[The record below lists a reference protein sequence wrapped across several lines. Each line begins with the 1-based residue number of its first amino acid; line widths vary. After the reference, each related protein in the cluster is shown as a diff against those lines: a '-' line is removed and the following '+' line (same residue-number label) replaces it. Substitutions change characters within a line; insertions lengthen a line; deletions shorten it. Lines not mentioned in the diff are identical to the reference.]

1 MFPVF
6 AAQVLGFVVGQ
17 SLAAEVSGTEGRP
30 DFTPADA
37 ITHPFVFEVKGTD
50 GGDALAGHTEQVTRY
65 LQQGRNRIKRVVLT
79 NLWGLRVFDL
89 DAADGLR
96 EVMHVDLRL
105 LSIIPEAAAVAH
117 PHARALARFLNE
129 FRFQSLTIEQK
140 IERVRTA
147 PPWNPGLEV
156 TQPAWVLAR
165 LDSVVEEIRADV
177 AAQVDAGYLLDVTW
191 LPAADRVLVLTEL
204 RGRSTSGLGAATP
217 TRMDAPWWTMCQ
229 RVRSRRQGSRCSSS
243 LLVPRFTRQRVCCW
257 CGHGRTPGCCRQHC
271 CTTADFII

>member
-117 PHARALARFLNE
+117 PHARAPREVL
-129 FRFQSLTIEQK
+129 
-140 IERVRTA
+140 ERVPVPIADYRAEDRTGSYR
-147 PPWNPGLEV
+147 PSVEPG
-156 TQPAWVLAR
+156 
-165 LDSVVEEIRADV
+165 
-177 AAQVDAGYLLDVTW
+177 AGGHTACMGAS
-191 LPAADRVLVLTEL
+191 PT
-204 RGRSTSGLGAATP
+204 GLGG
-217 TRMDAPWWTMCQ
+217 RGD
-229 RVRSRRQGSRCSSS
+229 
-243 LLVPRFTRQRVCCW
+243 PR
-257 CGHGRTPGCCRQHC
+257 
-271 CTTADFII
+271 

>member
-1 MFPVF
+1 MGSTDIPVSAEVAVRRWRTFADRTRFTAPNGLSITWFEYLKRNHTGKADERSIVGPIVFPVF
-6 AAQVLGFVVGQ
+6 AAQILGFVVGQ
-17 SLAAEVSGTEGRP
+17 SLAAEVSSTEGRP

-117 PHARALARFLNE
+117 PHAQALARFLNE

-156 TQPAWVLAR
+156 TQPAWVL
-165 LDSVVEEIRADV
+165 
-177 AAQVDAGYLLDVTW
+177 
-191 LPAADRVLVLTEL
+191 
-204 RGRSTSGLGAATP
+204 
-217 TRMDAPWWTMCQ
+217 
-229 RVRSRRQGSRCSSS
+229 
-243 LLVPRFTRQRVCCW
+243 
-257 CGHGRTPGCCRQHC
+257 
-271 CTTADFII
+271 